1 MPDQMFAY
9 ATGAVIVLMVAANV
23 FRREFDPFA
32 PVWLFLA
39 GYAQVYVVQAI
50 SYRDYALRA
59 RGMDVVLEANSRALW
74 ALLWFLAVYFSG
86 LGRILARKLPRAPRV
101 WSPGLVAAASPPMI
115 LWGLVCS
122 GVLLAGPRDEAISD
136 GEDLMR
142 QFPILMLV
150 GGNLLI
156 VTGREIG
163 RRRPIFTIAG
173 VVACAMY
180 VVIWMFNGKRSH
192 ALFGV
197 LTAVC
202 SFYISRLRRPSI
214 PIMAATGVTCAVVLT
229 LAIGWR
235 SNNLYEHSATG
246 FLQYVGDFKAESI
259 LVNLNMKERP
269 GAVVTSKSSMSK
281 ETEEYGGYLL
291 MLDTV
296 PKKSGHDYGRTYLR
310 VFSTYIPRMIWR
322 TKPYYGRAEWLAA
335 WQAGSEFPREDWFSG
350 PAVGLLGATQLNG
363 GRVAT
368 VVILALLALMLRTAY
383 DYYRTYA
390 DSPWAQVWWA
400 LTYYN
405 AWLMTVNDNPMI
417 WFYYIYGHT
426 TLLPMA
432 FFWVAN
438 RFRETDHATA
448 ASFSP
453 ANYHPQ
459 GA

>member
-1 MPDQMFAY
+1 MMPDQMYSY
-9 ATGAVIVLMVAANV
+9 ATAAVIVVLILANV

-74 ALLWFLAVYFSG
+74 ALAWFLAFYYCGAGKIF
-86 LGRILARKLPRAPRV
+86 ARKLPRAPRQ
-101 WSPGLVAAASPPMI
+101 WSPGLVAAISPMMI

-122 GVLLAGPRDEAISD
+122 GILLSGPREESISD
-136 GEDLMR
+136 GEDLLR
-142 QFPILMLV
+142 QFPMFMLV

-156 VTGREIG
+156 VTGREFG
-163 RRRPIFTIAG
+163 KRRPLFTLAG
-173 VVACAMY
+173 VAVCVMY

-192 ALFGV
+192 AIFGV

-202 SFYISRLRRPSI
+202 SFYVSRFRRPSI
-214 PIMAATGVTCAVVLT
+214 PIVAVTGLACAVVLT

-235 SNNLYEHSATG
+235 SNNLYERSVTG
-246 FLQYVGDFKAESI
+246 FLQYVSDFNPESI
-259 LVNLNMKERP
+259 LVNLNVKERE
-269 GAVVTSKSSMSK
+269 GADVTSKKSMSK

-296 PKKSGHDYGRTYLR
+296 PSKSGYDYGRTYMR
-310 VFSTYIPRMIWR
+310 VFSTYIPRMFWKS
-322 TKPYYGRAEWLAA
+322 KPFYGRDEWLAA
-335 WQAGSEFPREDWFSG
+335 WKAGSEFPREDWFSG

-363 GRVAT
+363 GRIAT
-368 VVILALLALMLRTAY
+368 AIILAFLALLMRTGY
-383 DYYRTYA
+383 DYFRTYA
-390 DSPWAQVWWA
+390 DSPWAQVWWSM
-400 LTYYN
+400 TYFN
-405 AWLMTVNDNPMI
+405 AWLVTVNDNPAI

-426 TLLPMA
+426 TLLPLA
-432 FFWVAN
+432 CFWVVN
-438 RFRETDHATA
+438 RHLEAGRSSS
-448 ASFSP
+448 SFSP
-453 ANYHPQ
+453 ANLHPQ